1 MLAYKHEHFVAQAIE
16 SVLKQQ
22 TDFPVELVIGEDGS
36 PDRTL
41 EVIRRYASTEKV
53 EIRVRSNTPN
63 IGMMRNFQATLQEC
77 RGQFVALL
85 EGDDY
90 WTDVEKLQR
99 QVELMEGNRE
109 TAICFHPVDV
119 LEQRVLVQ
127 DRRTR
132 VVPECTT
139 IYDLAQGNYMHTCS
153 VLFRAGL
160 FADFPP
166 SFLAAS
172 AGDYFLHMLNA
183 RFGAIRKIDRKMA
196 VYRVHEGGAWSEAP
210 NMDLKILQY
219 LECMIGN
226 FPSDVDEILKDRHR
240 KIAFASFVRRANEPG
255 SVERLRQ
262 CLRYGEDHFA
272 DRISSAMSDIA
283 AFKRSFVGRVVS
295 RLT

>member
-1 MLAYKHEHFVAQAIE
+1 MLAYKHERFIAQAIE
-16 SVLKQQ
+16 SVLQQQ
-22 TDFPVELVIGEDGS
+22 TDFPLELVIGEDGS

-41 EVIRRYASTEKV
+41 EVIRRYASTDKI
-53 EIRVRSNTPN
+53 EIRVRSNAPN
-63 IGMMRNFQATLQEC
+63 IGMMRNFQATLEEC
-77 RGQFVALL
+77 RGQYVALL

-90 WTDVEKLQR
+90 WTDAEKLQR
-99 QVELMEGNRE
+99 QVDLMDSNHK

-119 LEQRVLVQ
+119 LERGVLVQ

-160 FADFPP
+160 FVDFPP

-183 RFGAIRKIDRKMA
+183 RFGAIQKLERKMA

-226 FPSDVDEILKDRHR
+226 FAPDVDEILKDRHQR
-240 KIAFASFVRRANEPG
+240 AAFASFMRRVDEPG

-272 DRISSAMSDIA
+272 SRISDVLSDVA
-283 AFKRSFVGRVVS
+283 AFRRSFIGRVVS